1 MRSSAVLLCLLW
13 LQAVAGGDDRR
24 SLAEDA
30 APEVEMV
37 TSLGSMRFMLTPQM
51 TPATVSN
58 FLAYVDDGFFD
69 GLIFHRVIENFTVQ
83 GGGFDAAM
91 HQRATRDPIPL
102 EAASAM
108 SNGRGT
114 TPWRRAN
121 VAASA
126 TSQFFVN
133 HKDNAN
139 LDASSTSQGYAV
151 FGFRRAADDRAT
163 RPRGLATPT
172 PSPPSRRARVTVDG
186 HAFQNVPVEPVL
198 ITSVRRVG
206 PAPTGDGRRDG
217 RADAGA
223 DGAAPRRRRRRLRRR
238 DEREA
243 GRRDPIPRAVRRQ
256 QPAGTIAM
264 ARTNHPDSAASEFF
278 INHADNKFLD
288 SRSNHNGYCAFA

>member
-69 GLIFHRVIENFTVQ
+69 GLIFHRVIENFMVQ

-102 EAASAM
+102 EAASAT

-114 TPWRRAN
+114 IAMARTN

-151 FGFRRAADDRAT
+151 FGFLVGPPDDRSDAS
-163 RPRGLATPT
+163 RGLATLDAIAAVAT
-172 PSPPSRRARVTVDG
+172 RTVTVDG

-206 PAPTGDGRRDG
+206 PAPTAAPTAALTLAPAALAPTASPSYGPSTTTRASDGT
-217 RADAGA
+217 AKAPTPSPV
-223 DGAAPRRRRRRLRRR
+223 AAPTPPPVAAPPSPSPRRRR
-238 DEREA
+238 
-243 GRRDPIPRAVRRQ
+243 
-256 QPAGTIAM
+256 
-264 ARTNHPDSAASEFF
+264 
-278 INHADNKFLD
+278 
-288 SRSNHNGYCAFA
+288 